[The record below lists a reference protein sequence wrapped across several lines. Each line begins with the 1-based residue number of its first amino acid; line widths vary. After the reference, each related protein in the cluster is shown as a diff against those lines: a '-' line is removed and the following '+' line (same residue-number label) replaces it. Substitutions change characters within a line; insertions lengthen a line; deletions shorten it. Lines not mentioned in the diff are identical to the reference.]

1 MRQDRG
7 GASIA
12 VVAVWEC
19 NRSYQDTNRCR
30 GYGFVRFASSEDVKK
45 ALEKDHAQLGT
56 RYIEVTYARKRET
69 TPSQPTVVPLDCR
82 SIFVKN
88 LPYDADEE
96 AIKNVFMW

>member
-69 TPSQPTVVPLDCR
+69 TPSQPTVVPLDL
-82 SIFVKN
+82 SLIH
-88 LPYDADEE
+88 
-96 AIKNVFMW
+96 I

>member
-45 ALEKDHAQLGT
+45 ALEKF
-56 RYIEVTYARKRET
+56 
-69 TPSQPTVVPLDCR
+69 VV
-82 SIFVKN
+82 VKFQAEN
-88 LPYDADEE
+88 LNDP
-96 AIKNVFMW
+96 AIRRVLVHW